1 PRTDEEIAAKVLKDA
16 LKINKSVHN
25 MESKGNHNG
34 DGFTI
39 VGKNKKPVGAYRSNG
54 RFNSGGRR
62 LNFQDKSENGGRSKQ
77 YGNYP
82 KAKGVGGNS
91 SGIQKGNA
99 NGKVGNVNLGMVQKP
114 SLNSRYNANFQPK
127 VLIRGSGSHKSED
140 TLGENVLVANSF
152 QVLEDQD
159 MIDKEEIF
167 INFIDNKYKNV
178 VWPKLQNE
186 VIEYGMEPYVE
197 VESENEGMAAEM
209 GPENVDDVVPD
220 LEKSGINKDHDFNV
234 ILDPSKSSF
243 GSFAVTV
250 GMEEFRNCISRIKVN
265 DLVMSWL
272 QFTWNKSP
280 KSANR
285 LLKKLDTVMCNMD
298 FLYNFPNSN
307 AIFLPLDCSDHAPFI
322 MNILSIYGSNPKPVK
337 FVNFLA
343 SKAEFLHTVK
353 SIWDKDVADYSM
365 FSLASKLKLLKKP
378 FKKLKYSQR
387 DLVENKAKISWLSEG
402 DFNTK
407 YFHNAMKGRRNR
419 SRINYV
425 EDLEGNGF
433 SRNGVREQFVSYF
446 EKILGRSEEVDSIPD
461 PSHLL
466 TNKIYV
472 EDA

>member
-1 PRTDEEIAAKVLKDA
+1 
-16 LKINKSVHN
+16 
-25 MESKGNHNG
+25 
-34 DGFTI
+34 
-39 VGKNKKPVGAYRSNG
+39 
-54 RFNSGGRR
+54 
-62 LNFQDKSENGGRSKQ
+62 
-77 YGNYP
+77 
-82 KAKGVGGNS
+82 KGVGGNS

-140 TLGENVLVANSF
+140 TLGENVPVANSF
-152 QVLEDQD
+152 QVLEDQN
-159 MIDKEEIF
+159 MVDKEEIF
-167 INFIDNKYKNV
+167 INSIDNKYKNV

-197 VESENEGMAAEM
+197 VEYENEGMAAEM

-220 LEKSGINKDHDFNV
+220 LEKSGINKDH
-234 ILDPSKSSF
+234 
-243 GSFAVTV
+243 
-250 GMEEFRNCISRIKVN
+250 VN
-265 DLVMSWL
+265 DLLMSWL

-285 LLKKLDTVMCNMD
+285 LLKKLDRVKFD
-298 FLYNFPNSN
+298 
-307 AIFLPLDCSDHAPFI
+307 I
-322 MNILSIYGSNPKPVK
+322 MNILSISGSKPKPVK
-337 FVNFLA
+337 FVNFLD
-343 SKAEFLHTVK
+343 SKAEFLPTVK
-353 SIWDKDVADYSM
+353 SIWDKDVPDYSM

-378 FKKLKYSQR
+378 FKKLKYSQG
-387 DLVENKAKISWLSEG
+387 DLVENKAKVSWLSEG

-419 SRINYV
+419 SRIDYV

-433 SRNGVREQFVSYF
+433 SRNGVGEQFVSYF